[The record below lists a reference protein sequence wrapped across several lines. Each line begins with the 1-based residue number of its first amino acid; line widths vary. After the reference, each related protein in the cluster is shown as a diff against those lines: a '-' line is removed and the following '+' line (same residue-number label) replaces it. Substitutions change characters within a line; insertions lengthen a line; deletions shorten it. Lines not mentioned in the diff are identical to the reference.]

1 MEADSKWLAANEQH
15 WTKGRFDSLNSNK
28 SSTGGGMAEMNDASE
43 GGNSTATSVY
53 EDADCGAGA
62 GKGDESA
69 GAGSLHRRSTSSL
82 NKSEHLYSKL
92 DLLIVSL
99 LLI

>member
-1 MEADSKWLAANEQH
+1 
-15 WTKGRFDSLNSNK
+15 
-28 SSTGGGMAEMNDASE
+28 MAEMNDASE

-62 GKGDESA
+62 GKGDESGA

-92 DLLIVSL
+92 DLLIVIWLYLFSMFVSH
-99 LLI
+99 